1 MTLMQGKDRSL
12 MILVALGLLFANSRP
27 ACADAFNFV
36 PFAFPGADITLAEG
50 INNSGDIVGVAAE
63 PFDSGFL
70 YQGGNYSLF
79 PGIVSI
85 SNNGMILFNSPS
97 GPAILFNGMVT
108 PVNVPGAVIAIN
120 NKGSVLV
127 SGGLQSGS
135 TFHPINFPGSV
146 STTLRGINDLDE
158 VVGSYVLNGTHGFL
172 YSDGVYTTI
181 DFPGAVRSDAY
192 AINNNGEIVG
202 NYFFDQGKASGI
214 QGFIYENGNFQ
225 TFAAFNFITE
235 ETETVPTGINDFEEI
250 TGYQFESVGGGTR
263 SFVATPVPEPESL
276 GLVAT
281 GLMMIASVVRRRSR
295 GFASHGVPAIVP

>member
-1 MTLMQGKDRSL
+1 
-12 MILVALGLLFANSRP
+12 
-27 ACADAFNFV
+27 
-36 PFAFPGADITLAEG
+36 
-50 INNSGDIVGVAAE
+50 
-63 PFDSGFL
+63 
-70 YQGGNYSLF
+70 
-79 PGIVSI
+79 
-85 SNNGMILFNSPS
+85 
-97 GPAILFNGMVT
+97 MVT

-120 NKGSVLV
+120 NKGSILV

-158 VVGSYVLNGTHGFL
+158 VVGSYGLNGTHGFL

-202 NYFFDQGKASGI
+202 NYFFDHGRASGT
-214 QGFIYENGNFQ
+214 QGFVYENGDFQ
-225 TFAAFNFITE
+225 TFAAFDFITE
-235 ETETVPTGINDFEEI
+235 ETGTIPRGINDFGVI
-250 TGYQFESVGGGTR
+250 TGYQFESMGGGTR

-281 GLMMIASVVRRRSR
+281 GLMMMAGVVRRRSR
-295 GFASHGVPAIVP
+295 GFALQGGPPIVP

>member
-1 MTLMQGKDRSL
+1 
-12 MILVALGLLFANSRP
+12 MIIVGALGVLFANSRT
-27 ACADAFNFV
+27 ACADAFNYAV
-36 PFAFPGADITLAEG
+36 FAFPGADITFAQG

-70 YQGGNYSLF
+70 YQGGNYGLF

-97 GPAILFNGMVT
+97 GPAIFFNEMVT

-120 NKGSVLV
+120 NKGSILV

-158 VVGSYVLNGTHGFL
+158 VVGSYGLNGTHGFL

-202 NYFFDQGKASGI
+202 NYFFDHGRASGT
-214 QGFIYENGNFQ
+214 QGFVYENGDFQ
-225 TFAAFNFITE
+225 TFAAFDFITE
-235 ETETVPTGINDFEEI
+235 ETGTIPRGINDFGVI
-250 TGYQFESVGGGTR
+250 TGYQFESMGGGTR

-281 GLMMIASVVRRRSR
+281 GLMMMAGVVRRRSR
-295 GFASHGVPAIVP
+295 GFALQGGPPIVP

>member
-1 MTLMQGKDRSL
+1 MKLLRRKNLCFMVVG
-12 MILVALGLLFANSRP
+12 ALGVLFASSRT
-27 ACADAFNFV
+27 ACADAFNYADFS
-36 PFAFPGADITLAEG
+36 FPGARTTLAEG
-50 INNSGDIVGVAAE
+50 INNSGDIFGAVEE
-63 PFDSGFL
+63 PDSSFL

-97 GPAILFNGMVT
+97 GPAIFFNEMVT
-108 PVNVPGAVIAIN
+108 PVNAPGAVIAIN

-135 TFHPINFPGSV
+135 TFSPVNFPGSV

-172 YSDGVYTTI
+172 YSAGVYTTI

-202 NYFFDQGKASGI
+202 NYFFDHGKISGT
-214 QGFIYENGNFQ
+214 QGFIYENGDFQ
-225 TFAAFNFITE
+225 TLNAFDFVTE
-235 ETETVPTGINDFEEI
+235 ETITVPRGINDFGEI
-250 TGYQFESVGGGTR
+250 TGYQFESLGGGTR

-281 GLMMIASVVRRRSR
+281 GLMVIAGVVRRRSR
-295 GFASHGVPAIVP
+295 RFASHGVPPIVP